1 MKAFIITKKEKLPES
16 AYLIEGEISNESI
29 EAEKKNALVKFK
41 DLFAI
46 DGFRKGHIPEKV
58 LIEKVGELALV
69 EEAGS
74 LALEKNYEAI
84 VNEAGIVV
92 IGQPKVSITKIA
104 PGQSMSFK
112 IETAVAPEVSLPNYK
127 KIAKETAGSQEEVVF
142 VEDKE
147 VEDAIKEIR
156 ESVVHHKFHQENPD
170 DKSDHHNHDFKEE
183 DLPEVNDDFVKTLG
197 KFESVEDFKT
207 KLKANILSEKQVKSR
222 EKKRLTIIENIIKDT
237 KVEVPGVLIESEL
250 LKMTGQFKDNIASMG
265 LSYEEYLTK
274 ISKTEEDIRNEW
286 KDEAKKRAVIQLV
299 LNKIAVDEKI
309 EAGEEEVK
317 HQTEELLTFYK
328 DADPLRIRIYV
339 ETMMVNEKVW
349 KFLEDQK

>member
-1 MKAFIITKKEKLPES
+1 MKTFTITKKEALPES
-16 AYLIEGEISNESI
+16 SYLIEGEISVESI
-29 EAEKKNALVKFK
+29 EAEKKNALTKFQ

-58 LIEKVGELALV
+58 LLEKVGELAVV

-74 LALEKNYEAI
+74 LALEKHYEAI
-84 VNEAGIVV
+84 VNEVGIVV

-104 PGQSMSFK
+104 PGQPMAFK
-112 IETAVAPEVSLPNYK
+112 IETAIAPEVVLPKYT
-127 KIAKETAGSQEEVVF
+127 KIAKEVASSISEEVV

-147 VEDAIKEIR
+147 VEDALKEIR
-156 ESVVHHKFHQENPD
+156 ESVVHHKFHQ
-170 DKSDHHNHDFKEE
+170 DHPEDTSHNHEFKEE
-183 DLPEVNDDFVKTLG
+183 DLPEVTDEFVKTLG
-197 KFESVEDFKT
+197 KFDNVEDFKT

-222 EKKRLTIIENIIKDT
+222 EKKRLSIIEAIIKDT
-237 KVEVPGVLIESEL
+237 KVEVPAVLIESEL

-274 ISKTEEDIRNEW
+274 ISKSEDDIRNEW
-286 KDEAKKRAVIQLV
+286 KDEAKKRAIIQLV
-299 LNKIAVDEKI
+299 LNKIAVEEKI